1 MVHFLST
8 STIRPTSNN
17 YSTRRIEL
25 TPWDLRFLTY
35 GPIQR
40 GLIFLKPTT
49 SQEQQLEENN
59 VIHHLQSSLSRTL
72 DIFYPLAGRLAMIEN
87 SEDNTTSFFIDCNN
101 HGAQFVHAAA
111 EGTTMADILEPIYLP
126 QIVDSFFLMNYVL
139 NCEGISKP
147 LLSVQVTELVDCIFI
162 GCTLNHAVCDGT
174 TFWHFF
180 NTWSEIS
187 RGTCEKLQPHPIFE
201 RSHFDGIINFPVH
214 IPNILEE
221 KTQKLVPPPLKQRYF
236 HFTKE
241 KIAELKAKANNEMGT
256 DRISSLQALLGHF
269 WRSVTR
275 SRCLEADEEVKC
287 TIAMGTRQRMQ
298 PPLPKQH
305 FGNAVDAERVT
316 STAGELIE
324 HGLGWAA
331 WRINNVLAS
340 KTPHEVRKFLD
351 EWVKNPRMVNFSGP
365 IINTLLLGSSPRHNV
380 YGNDFGWG
388 KPVAL
393 RSGAGTK
400 FDGRLLVFPGKE
412 EGSIDFEACLFA
424 ETLEAMGE
432 DAEFMEAVAT

>member
-1 MVHFLST
+1 MVHVLST
-8 STIRPTSNN
+8 STIQPTSNN

-49 SQEQQLEENN
+49 SQEQKLEENN
-59 VIHHLQSSLSRTL
+59 VIHHLQSSLSRAL

-87 SEDNTTSFFIDCNN
+87 SEDNTSSFFIDCNN
-101 HGAQFVHAAA
+101 HGAQFVHATA

-126 QIVDSFFLMNYVL
+126 QIVDSFFPMIGVL

-162 GCTLNHAVCDGT
+162 GCTLNHVVCDGT

-221 KTQKLVPPPLKQRYF
+221 KIQKCVPPPLKQRSF
-236 HFTKE
+236 RFTKE

-305 FGNAVDAERVT
+305 FGNAVDSERVT

-331 WRINNVLAS
+331 WRINNALAS

-351 EWVKNPRMVNFSGP
+351 EWVKNPRMMNYSGP
-365 IINTLLLGSSPRHNV
+365 ISNTLLLGSSPRHNV

-393 RSGAGTK
+393 RSGAVTK

-412 EGSIDFEACLFA
+412 EGSIDFEACLLP

-432 DAEFMEAVAT
+432 DAEFMEAAAT

>member
-1 MVHFLST
+1 MNHKEIKFQHGSLLHFLST

-25 TPWDLRFLTY
+25 TPWDLRLLTY

-126 QIVDSFFLMNYVL
+126 QIVDSFFLMNGVL

-201 RSHFDGIINFPVH
+201 RSHFDGI
-214 IPNILEE
+214 
-221 KTQKLVPPPLKQRYF
+221 Y
-236 HFTKE
+236 
-241 KIAELKAKANNEMGT
+241 
-256 DRISSLQALLGHF
+256 
-269 WRSVTR
+269 
-275 SRCLEADEEVKC
+275 
-287 TIAMGTRQRMQ
+287 
-298 PPLPKQH
+298 
-305 FGNAVDAERVT
+305 
-316 STAGELIE
+316 
-324 HGLGWAA
+324 
-331 WRINNVLAS
+331 
-340 KTPHEVRKFLD
+340 
-351 EWVKNPRMVNFSGP
+351 
-365 IINTLLLGSSPRHNV
+365 
-380 YGNDFGWG
+380 
-388 KPVAL
+388 
-393 RSGAGTK
+393 
-400 FDGRLLVFPGKE
+400 
-412 EGSIDFEACLFA
+412 
-424 ETLEAMGE
+424 
-432 DAEFMEAVAT
+432 

>member
-187 RGTCEKLQPHPIFE
+187 RGTSEKLQPHPTFE
-201 RSHFDGIINFPVH
+201 RSHLDGIINFPVH

-298 PPLPKQH
+298 PPLPKQY

-412 EGSIDFEACLFA
+412 EGSIDFEACLFP